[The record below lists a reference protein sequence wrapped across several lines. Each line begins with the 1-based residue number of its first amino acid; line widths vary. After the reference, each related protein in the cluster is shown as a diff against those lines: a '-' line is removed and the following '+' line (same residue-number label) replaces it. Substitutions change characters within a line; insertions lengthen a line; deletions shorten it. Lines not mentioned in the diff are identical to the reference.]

1 MILGK
6 NMGVRKLESHTISN
20 IETFPLEVPLKS
32 LDTPPESLPYYQELK
47 ALVFGSYKS
56 VLVKLTLD
64 DGTVGWGEC
73 MSRLS
78 PNATSS
84 IIMDVLKPI
93 VIGTDPFDSE
103 VTWEEMYATMRQR
116 GHSKGYMI
124 EAISGVDIALWDL
137 KGKISGLPL
146 YKLLGGLFRDKIQC
160 YASSIRF
167 KKPKDVVEE
176 VRGIISE
183 GFTQVKLKIGRGI
196 EQDIQ
201 AIKLI
206 RQEFGSDLVVMVD
219 ANSGYSVNDS
229 IKIGRLLEKYD
240 VYWFEEPTTPDN
252 LPGYAKIADTLDIPI
267 AAGES
272 EFTRFGFRDLIDLG
286 KVDII
291 QPNVGRAGGFTEV
304 LKILSLATSH
314 GIPYAPHTGSSSSVT
329 MAAELHLAFAS
340 SNFLTYEY
348 MRTAWSH
355 EQENPLKKD
364 LLVSEIDKPV
374 KGFISAP
381 KEPGLGIKIKEETI
395 HKYLIR

>member
-1 MILGK
+1 MISEK
-6 NMGVRKLESHTISN
+6 NMEVHKLESHTISN

-267 AAGES
+267 LIES
-272 EFTRFGFRDLIDLG
+272 FTL
-286 KVDII
+286 
-291 QPNVGRAGGFTEV
+291 
-304 LKILSLATSH
+304 
-314 GIPYAPHTGSSSSVT
+314 
-329 MAAELHLAFAS
+329 
-340 SNFLTYEY
+340 
-348 MRTAWSH
+348 
-355 EQENPLKKD
+355 
-364 LLVSEIDKPV
+364 
-374 KGFISAP
+374 
-381 KEPGLGIKIKEETI
+381 
-395 HKYLIR
+395 

>member
-1 MILGK
+1 MD
-6 NMGVRKLESHTISN
+6 SHRIAK
-20 IETFPLEVPLKS
+20 IETFALEVPLTS

-56 VLVKLTLD
+56 VIVKITLE
-64 DGTVGWGEC
+64 DGLVGWGES

-78 PNATSS
+78 PRATASL
-84 IIMDVLKPI
+84 INDVLSPI
-93 VIGTDPFDSE
+93 LIGSDPFDNE
-103 VTWEEMYATMRQR
+103 FLWEEMYATMRQR

-124 EAISGVDIALWDL
+124 EAISGVDIAIWDL
-137 KGKISGLPL
+137 KGKITGLPV
-146 YKLLGGLFRDKIQC
+146 YKLLGGQFRDKVQC

-176 VRGIISE
+176 VRGIMKE
-183 GFTQVKLKIGRGI
+183 GFSQVKLKIGRGI
-196 EQDIQ
+196 DQDIE

-206 RQEFGSDLVVMVD
+206 RSEVGEELTVMVD

-229 IKIGRLLEKYD
+229 IKIGRLLEKYN

-252 LPGYAKIADTLDIPI
+252 LPGYAKISESLDIPI

-272 EFTRFGFRDLIDLG
+272 EFTRYGFRDLIDIG

-291 QPNVGRAGGFTEV
+291 QPNVGRAGGITEI
-304 LKILSLATSH
+304 LKILAIASSH
-314 GIPYAPHTGSSSSVT
+314 GIPYAPHTGSSSSIT

-355 EQENPLKKD
+355 EQENPLKKE
-364 LLVSEIDKPV
+364 LLSSVIDRPV
-374 KGFISAP
+374 NGFISAP
-381 KEPGLGIKIKEETI
+381 KGAGLGINVREDII
-395 HKYLIR
+395 HRYIISDKK